1 MPYIGNIPADK
12 FLTLA
17 KQSFSTSATTSYT
30 LDSAV
35 SSTQDIALFINNVR
49 QSPVDAYTVS
59 GTALTLTSATAGTD
73 EMYCVYLGKTVG
85 TVSPASNSVTTAML
99 QANAVTGAKLNTDVI
114 SAQTALGA
122 TPADTDELLVS
133 DAGVLKRVDYSY
145 IKGAL
150 NTPIIQV
157 YLNANQSLTNGQFD
171 KITFDQETYD
181 TGSNFASNKF
191 TVPSDGGGYYYIELK
206 VDFDYGT
213 EVPNDK
219 KCKIVL
225 GGSTDL
231 SEGFMN
237 GDGHPYGTVSCS
249 TIVNLSAT
257 NYIEGF
263 AYVQNGTASFA
274 KSGSAYTQMKIFK
287 LGS

>member
-1 MPYIGNIPADK
+1 MSKTQIPTGGIADD
-12 FLTLA
+12 A
-17 KQSFSTSATTSYT
+17 ISEEHIDATVITAS
-30 LDSAV
+30 
-35 SSTQDIALFINNVR
+35 
-49 QSPVDAYTVS
+49 
-59 GTALTLTSATAGTD
+59 TALA
-73 EMYCVYLGKTVG
+73 
-85 TVSPASNSVTTAML
+85 
-99 QANAVTGAKLNTDVI
+99 
-114 SAQTALGA
+114 A
-122 TPADTDELLVS
+122 TPADTDELLIS
-133 DAGVLKRVDYSY
+133 DAGTIKRIDYSY

-150 NTPIIQV
+150 NTPFIQV
-157 YLNANQSLTNGQFD
+157 YLSSNQTLTNGQFD
-171 KITFDQETYD
+171 KITFDSETYD

-191 TVPSDGGGYYYIELK
+191 TVPSDGAGYYYIELK

-225 GGSTDL
+225 GGSTNL
-231 SEGFMN
+231 SEGFNN
-237 GDGHPYGTVSCS
+237 GDGQPYGTVNCS

>member
-1 MPYIGNIPADK
+1 MGYIGNTPADK